1 MTSRHWK
8 YSFVR
13 KTLVWGSC
21 LTAAAATTVLAGPP
35 AYAATPFAPI
45 AASTVAQFSLDP
57 GTSFDDDSQ
66 AITAVESGGA
76 VQVLTADDVLTSG
89 GWAGSEGLCHDTG
102 LSGSLSPSGWCWDS
116 ADDKSDSY
124 TSTGGWTPQGI
135 SGSYDAQPGGLW
147 DTHTTFLASWHWDVN
162 MQTTSPQGNVYARVS
177 LVNADNNSIH
187 YNHLLLVQPTLNADH
202 TGTFT
207 QTPDTHA
214 DGVVWYGNKVFVA
227 NGRQLQ
233 VYDLRHIWKVNSQT
247 ASVGVSGGT
256 SSAHY
261 SNYALPM
268 IGEYYTT
275 GGGACQVVTGTTPC
289 LNSLSLDRS
298 GTDALVS
305 SEYYNGAGGRVIR
318 WPLNYQTALPATT
331 DPSGHGVSYAS
342 AGFTSPVWQMQ
353 GAATD
358 GTTYWMA
365 GLCPSG
371 VGSDPNDPSAGYSC
385 IHYAISGAAPHVLT
399 TSPPLTENLGYDP
412 AKGRIWGLNERINS
426 TTGERVVFS
435 IDK

>member
-1 MTSRHWK
+1 MTSHYPHRA
-8 YSFVR
+8 FLRGAV
-13 KTLVWGSC
+13 VWAAS
-21 LTAAAATTVLAGPP
+21 LATAAVTIVTSPA

-45 AASTVAQFSLDP
+45 AGVTVSQFALNP
-57 GTSFDDDSQ
+57 GTSFADDSA
-66 AITAVESGGA
+66 AISAVESGGT
-76 VQVLTADDVLTSG
+76 VQVLNADNLLNGSG
-89 GWAGSEGLCHDTG
+89 WSGSEGLCHDTG
-102 LSGSLSPSGWCWDS
+102 LASSLSPSGWCWDT
-116 ADDKSDSY
+116 ADDISDSY

-135 SGSYDAQPGGLW
+135 TGSYDGQPGGLW
-147 DTHTTFLASWHWDVN
+147 DGHTAFLASWHWDVN
-162 MQTTSPQGNVYARVS
+162 MGTASAQDNIYARVT
-177 LVNADNNSIH
+177 LVDADSNAIH
-187 YNHLLLVQPTLNADH
+187 YNHLLLVQPQKNADGS
-202 TGTFT
+202 GTFT
-207 QTPDTHA
+207 QTPNTHA

-247 ASVGVSGGT
+247 ASVGVSGST

-261 SNYALPM
+261 GNYALPM

-305 SEYYNGAGGRVIR
+305 AEYYNGAGGRVIR
-318 WPLNYQTALPATT
+318 WPLNYQTALPATS
-331 DPSGHGVSYAS
+331 DPSGIGVANAS

-365 GLCPSG
+365 GQCPSG
-371 VGSDPNDPSAGYSC
+371 VGSDPHDSAGYSC
-385 IHYAISGAAPHVLT
+385 IHYAMSGADPHVLT
-399 TSPPLTENLGYDP
+399 TSPPLTEDLGYDP
-412 AKGRIWGLNERINS
+412 AKGRIWGLNERINGS
-426 TTGERVVFS
+426 TGERVVFS
-435 IDK
+435 VNK